1 MQSGGGRW
9 GINFNL
15 VKELRKH
22 QWVTKN
28 NYKINITEWNALTIE
43 NNEKIYWIDILSTMF
58 D

>member
-15 VKELRKH
+15 VRGLRKH
-22 QWVTKN
+22 PWVSKN
-28 NYKINITEWNALTIE
+28 NYKINITEWNALTTE
-43 NNEKIYWIDILSTMF
+43 NNKKIHWIDISTMF